1 MNVFRRTKNMLI
13 VMYSGWIIAILA
25 ALMIVFYVIL
35 YNLLIGGTERQLKDT
50 SDLLVQQWD
59 ITSVASELANPKR
72 GLMLRLTSEE
82 SGLDLFMANAE
93 SYISYDFVPFN
104 QFFILLSDDGTLKL
118 HSLADGNLLIFL
130 RDAVAQSPGSNTFL
144 YDNDRS
150 IRVQMR
156 KLDNGMTL
164 YTGTEVTDNIRFL
177 RHMLWLLVLL
187 AVVFAGL
194 SVAMGYWFSHKAMI
208 PIQRSYR
215 RQQNFVS
222 DASHELRTPLSIM
235 QTSLEILEEEEQRLP
250 DFHRKVLAG
259 MKAELSRI
267 TRMTE
272 ELLLM
277 ARSDSGELRI
287 HRSPFD
293 LKAMAE
299 STIDAFA
306 LLSGKQK
313 IDLFGSVELPDD
325 ARMFNGDEMRLK
337 QLLYILLDN
346 AIKYNKPEGKIRL
359 DVRRIKQDVLICVSD
374 TGIGIPREEIPNIF
388 ERFYRVDKARSRS
401 GGGAGLGLSIASW
414 IVNAHG
420 GLIQVE
426 SELNQGTTVRVR
438 LPANATGS

>member
-1 MNVFRRTKNMLI
+1 MFRRTKKMLI

-25 ALMIVFYVIL
+25 AMMIMFYVIL
-35 YNLLIGGTERQLKDT
+35 YKGLTGGTERQLEET
-50 SDLLVQQWD
+50 SGLLINQWNKMP
-59 ITSVASELANPKR
+59 VVSELANPKR
-72 GLMLRLTSEE
+72 ELIAKLTVEE
-82 SGLDLFMANAE
+82 SGLDLFMPNME

-104 QFFILLSDDGTLKL
+104 QFFLLLTADGTLKL
-118 HSLADGNLLIFL
+118 HSLGDGKLLAFL
-130 RDAVAQSPGSNTFL
+130 RDSVAQSPGNNTFL

-150 IRVQMR
+150 IQVQMR

-164 YTGTEVTDNIRFL
+164 YTGMEVTDNIRFL
-177 RHMLWLLVLL
+177 RRMVWLLILL

-194 SVAMGYWFSHKAMI
+194 SAAMGYWFSHKAMI
-208 PIQRSYR
+208 PIQRSYQ

-235 QTSLEILEEEEQRLP
+235 QTSLEILEEKEQLLP

-259 MKAELSRI
+259 MKSELSRI

-272 ELLLM
+272 ELLFL

-293 LKAMAE
+293 LKAMVE

-306 LLSGKQK
+306 LLSGKQN
-313 IDLFGSVELPDD
+313 IDLSGSVELPGD
-325 ARMFNGDEMRLK
+325 ARMFNGDEKRLK

-359 DVRRIKQDVLICVSD
+359 DVRKIKQDLQICVSD

-388 ERFYRVDKARSRS
+388 ERFYRVDKGRSRS
-401 GGGAGLGLSIASW
+401 CGGAGLGLSIASW
-414 IVNAHG
+414 IVKAHG
-420 GLIQVE
+420 GHMHVE
-426 SELNQGTTVRVR
+426 SELNQGTTVRIR
-438 LPANATGS
+438 IPANATGR